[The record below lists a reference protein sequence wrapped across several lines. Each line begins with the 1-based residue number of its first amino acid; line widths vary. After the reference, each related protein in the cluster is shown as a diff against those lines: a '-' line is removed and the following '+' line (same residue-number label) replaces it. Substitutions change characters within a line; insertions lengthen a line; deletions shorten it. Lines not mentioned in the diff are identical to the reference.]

1 MSQTPVFKAE
11 NVHKNY
17 GQHVALND
25 VSIEVAPQSIY
36 GLLGPNGAGKTSL
49 IRIINQITGPDKGNV
64 YMMGEKLQPKH
75 IALIGYLPEE
85 RGLYKKMKIGE
96 QALYLARLK
105 GMSKN
110 DANQSLKFWFKK
122 FEIEG
127 WWNKKVD
134 ELSKG
139 MAQKVQFITT
149 IIHKPKLLILDE
161 PFSGFDPINT
171 NLIKKEIL
179 ELRNEGATVIFS
191 THNMAS
197 VEEICDEI
205 TLINKSKN
213 ILTGKVKQI
222 KNDFAKGTYKVHFK
236 GNVVSFANA
245 VWGGWELVDRVQLGE
260 HEFEATIKILEG
272 NTLNNYLKGLLD
284 HVEVVGVSPLIP
296 SMNDIFIKV
305 VEEVS
310 RIKSADELKIA
321 EIEAKINQLNG
332 QKAEEI
338 KLENFPKATEI
349 KEELN
354 QLNEQLNQL
363 KSNRQS
369 DNSSTN

>member
-1 MSQTPVFKAE
+1 MSQVPVFKAN
-11 NVHKNY
+11 NVYKNY
-17 GQHVALND
+17 GDHIALHD

-49 IRIINQITGPDKGNV
+49 IRIINQITGPDKGEV
-64 YMMGEKLQPKH
+64 FMMGEKLQPKH
-75 IALIGYLPEE
+75 IELIGYLPEE

-110 DANQSLKFWFKK
+110 DANASLKHWFKK

-149 IIHKPKLLILDE
+149 VIHKPKLLILDE

-191 THNMAS
+191 THNMGS

-213 ILTGKVKQI
+213 ILSGKVSQI
-222 KNDFAKGTYKVHFK
+222 KSDFSKDMYNIHFK
-236 GNVVSFANA
+236 GNMVAFANA
-245 VWGGWELVDRVQLGE
+245 VWGGWEMIERKQITE
-260 HEFEATIKILEG
+260 NEFVATIKIHEG
-272 NTLNNYLKGLLD
+272 NTLNNYLKGLLEA
-284 HVEVVGVSPLIP
+284 VEVQSVNKVTP
-296 SMNDIFIKV
+296 SMNEIFIKV
-305 VEEVS
+305 VGEQNES
-310 RIKSADELKIA
+310 QMSA
-321 EIEAKINQLNG
+321 
-332 QKAEEI
+332 
-338 KLENFPKATEI
+338 
-349 KEELN
+349 
-354 QLNEQLNQL
+354 
-363 KSNRQS
+363 SN
-369 DNSSTN
+369 TF